1 LSNFQLQQRTFLR
14 PLNGGLVGNFFIVAN
29 ELLRQ
34 KMIQYKCYG
43 NSRVIWDHPAEV
55 TFPPVYL
62 ADDLRPTSE
71 VIARRRLRSFDSPPL
86 LVPSARQT
94 TLGDRAFSMA
104 AATDQDCLFVNNIP
118 ASKQDFFSI
127 SLMADLN
134 LSFLLFCSA

>member
-1 LSNFQLQQRTFLR
+1 MLR
-14 PLNGGLVGNFFIVAN
+14 
-29 ELLRQ
+29 ELTCH
-34 KMIQYKCYG
+34 MGSHSVTC
-43 NSRVIWDHPAEV
+43 HPAEV